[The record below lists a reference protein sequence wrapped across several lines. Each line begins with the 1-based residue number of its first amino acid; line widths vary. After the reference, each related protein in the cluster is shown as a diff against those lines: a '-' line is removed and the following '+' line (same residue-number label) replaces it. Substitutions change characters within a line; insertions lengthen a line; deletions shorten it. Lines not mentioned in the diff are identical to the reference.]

1 MKKSFLF
8 LIFFLFFGL
17 GLNAQFS
24 SFNNYVTRVWTS
36 ADGLPG
42 NVVSDVLQS
51 QDGFLYFGS
60 YECLIKF
67 DGFEFK
73 SLNKYTNED
82 YSFVS
87 ARCVFEDS
95 RGSMWVGSNG
105 EGVQRI
111 SKNNILEH
119 ITVNNGLPSNS
130 IRCFTEDRY
139 GNVWIGTAAG
149 LAYISSARQVIIPTF
164 ENGQEVS
171 HVIIKMLY
179 YDTAN
184 RIWMI
189 TNEVNGLYL
198 YTDSSF
204 QHYTDLDSIGD
215 YVPTCIAQDKN
226 GTFWIALNTDGLIK
240 VSNGEVTRVKT
251 NTMLDYTPTNTIYC
265 DESGSLWFGTEK
277 GLVLYRD
284 GLYSVYDENAAISN
298 SSINKIIGDRE
309 GNIWVATDSS
319 GIGKI
324 SLGKFRMNPT
334 ESPVN
339 TVCEDLDGN
348 VWVGAG
354 NGLFCYKNEVL
365 VENELT
371 DFCKGIR
378 IRHVGIGRNG
388 EILVNCYS
396 KPGMIVYKDG
406 VIKNWTT
413 DEGLPG
419 NKTRVSIDTI
429 EGDIYVGTTTGLAVI
444 NPEGQVYKFT
454 VEDGFDCEYIMWLYQ
469 DEKGIVWIG
478 TDGDGIYLMKDRKI
492 FRKLNTNNGLAGNV
506 IFKISQDYNGYY
518 WICTGSGISLYK
530 DSDVQIMNTAA
541 AMKFVNYS
549 SAQGLGSDSLF
560 QILIDD
566 SNYAWLISN
575 RGIASVD
582 YNALLEVA
590 DGSRKKI
597 DCKFYNQNDGLKSTG
612 PNSTAL
618 SMIDRYGRVWFT
630 MSDGF
635 AVYDPVRNKATNVLP
650 IVQIVQVQVDDQ
662 IYDNPGSYS
671 IIIPPDA
678 RHINIKYT
686 GLSYASSERIRFS
699 YMLEGFDK
707 TFSPQT
713 ADRVASFTKL
723 SPGRYNFIVG
733 CQNAEG
739 LYSEVFASV
748 KLIQKAYFYEHPW
761 FWIIVALVI
770 ASIIAIVF
778 VIVIRNNRKNQLRL
792 QTKIQMATVELEM
805 AKDESDRLLQNII
818 PVSIAQ
824 RLKAKGMGDYGT
836 IADSFDNVTVLF
848 SDIVSFTNTT
858 SKYSAT
864 EIVEALNALIK
875 RFDDSAKKLG
885 VEKIKTIGD
894 AYMAACGVPSPNT
907 KHAETML
914 KYAIQMYKD
923 LADYNKTAKIRFR
936 IRVGLNSGPVIAGI
950 IGKNKFIY
958 DIWGDTVNVA
968 SRMES
973 NCNPG
978 HIRMTESVVKLIT
991 SHGYKLKLRQEDLD
1005 IKGKGMMKTFEFPDH

>member
-1 MKKSFLF
+1 MKKSLSISLF
-8 LIFFLFFGL
+8 VSLFCL
-17 GLNAQFS
+17 SLHAQFS
-24 SFNNYVTRVWTS
+24 SFNNYVTRIWTT

-42 NVVSDVLQS
+42 NVVSDIVQS
-51 QDGFLYFGS
+51 QDGFLYFGT
-60 YECLIKF
+60 YECLLKF
-67 DGFEFK
+67 DGFEFEPA
-73 SLNKYTNED
+73 NKYTNEEF
-82 YSFVS
+82 SFVS
-87 ARCVFEDS
+87 ARSIFEDS
-95 RGSMWVGSNG
+95 KGTMWIGSNG

-111 SKNNILEH
+111 TRNNVVEH
-119 ITVNNGLPSNS
+119 IDVDKGLPNNS
-130 IRCFTEDRY
+130 IRSFAEDRY
-139 GNVWIGTAAG
+139 GNIWVGTAAG
-149 LAYISSARQVIIPTF
+149 LAYINQEHQVVIPLF

-179 YDTAN
+179 CDTAN
-184 RIWMI
+184 RIWMM

-198 YTDSSF
+198 YTDSVF
-204 QHYTDLDSIGD
+204 QHYQDLEGLGD
-215 YVPTCIAQDKN
+215 YVPTCIAQDKS
-226 GTFWIALNTDGLIK
+226 GDFWIALNTDGLVK
-240 VSNGEVTRVKT
+240 VSNGEVTRVVT
-251 NTMLDYTPTNTIYC
+251 DTMLDYTPTNTIYC
-265 DESGSLWFGTEK
+265 DETGSLWFGTEK

-284 GLYSVYDENAAISN
+284 GFYSVYDENTGISN

-319 GIGKI
+319 GVGKI
-324 SLGKFRMNPT
+324 SPGKFRMNPMD
-334 ESPVN
+334 SPVN
-339 TVCEDLDGN
+339 AICEDLDGN
-348 VWVGAG
+348 IWIG
-354 NGLFCYKNEVL
+354 NGNNLLCYKNEVL
-365 VENELT
+365 IENELT
-371 DFCKGIR
+371 EFCKGCR
-378 IRHVGIGRNG
+378 IRHVGLGNDG

-396 KPGMIVYKDG
+396 KPGFVVYKDG
-406 VIKNWTT
+406 EIRSWST

-429 EGDIYVGTTTGLAVI
+429 EGDYYVGTTTGLAVI
-444 NPEGQVYKFT
+444 NSDGELYNFT
-454 VEDGFDCEYIMWLYQ
+454 IEDGFDCEYIMWLYQ
-469 DEKGIVWIG
+469 DSKGIIWIG
-478 TDGDGIYLMKDRKI
+478 TDGDGIYLMKDRKV

-506 IFKISQDYNGYY
+506 IFKVSQDFNGYY
-518 WICTGSGISLYK
+518 WICTGSGISLFQ
-530 DSDVQIMNTAA
+530 DSDQDLMDTSE
-541 AMKFVNYS
+541 AMKFVNFS

-560 QILIDD
+560 QLIIDG

-575 RGIASVD
+575 RGVASVD

-590 DGSRKKI
+590 DGSRKKV
-597 DCKFYNQNDGLKSTG
+597 DCKFYNQNDGLKSSG

-618 SMIDRYGRVWFT
+618 SMIDKHGRVWFT

-650 IVQIVQVQVDDQ
+650 ISQIIQVQVDDVV
-662 IYDNPGSYS
+662 YKNPGAYT
-671 IIIPPDA
+671 IVIPPDA

-686 GLSYASSERIRFS
+686 GLSYASSERIRFT
-699 YMLEGFDK
+699 YKLEGFDK
-707 TFSPQT
+707 IFSPLT

-723 SPGRYNFIVG
+723 SPGHYTFLVG

-739 LYSEVFASV
+739 LYSEVFSSV
-748 KLIQKAYFYEHPW
+748 NLVQKAYFYEHPW

-770 ASIIAIVF
+770 ACIIASVF
-778 VIVIRNNRKNQLRL
+778 IIVIRNNKKNQLRL

-875 RFDDSAKKLG
+875 RFDDSAKRLG

-894 AYMAACGVPSPNT
+894 AYMAACGVPSPNK

-914 KYAIQMYKD
+914 KFAIQMYKD
-923 LADYNKTAKIRFR
+923 LADYNKTAKIKFR
-936 IRVGLNSGPVIAGI
+936 IRVGMNSGPVIAGI

-973 NCNPG
+973 NCSPG
-978 HIRMTESVVKLIT
+978 HIRMTEDVVKLIT
-991 SHGYKLKLRQEDLD
+991 AHGYKLKLRQEEIDV
-1005 IKGKGMMKTFEFPDH
+1005 KGKGMMKTFEFPDH